1 MFKTLKKIAFERVG
15 GTDEEKRVF
24 DILAEEVR
32 SRGLEPSFETFEVE
46 TFRRGKGTVALLN
59 DEQLSFDV
67 NPVGLS
73 GSADITAPFRYVEP
87 SNLPFIE
94 SDGGEIIVLPE
105 GVSFKHYEQL
115 ARLRAAA
122 FIVVNPPG
130 KKLGFPSLKRN
141 FTTRYKKIPGAVIS
155 YEAGL
160 RLISEGKTKLRLV
173 TAQEEFVGTS
183 RNMIVT
189 LHGQKDEGEIC
200 VCAHA
205 DSVAGSPGAVD
216 NGAGCIEMLGVMG
229 HFAKNPPRRTVRFC
243 FFGSEELGLLGSQF
257 YVERHK
263 DELDRIALLFN
274 LDVGG
279 DIFGDNK
286 AFITGSEELAN
297 YIDSRNKLRGMG
309 LRVSRSIYSSDNM
322 HFARCG
328 IPSVNLARMG
338 LGASLGHTEDDDLR
352 NVDERSLRSLAEIA
366 LDYIEEV
373 ANARALPFE
382 KSIPKDIEEQVEKYL
397 SERFGIEG

>member
-1 MFKTLKKIAFERVG
+1 
-15 GTDEEKRVF
+15 
-24 DILAEEVR
+24 
-32 SRGLEPSFETFEVE
+32 
-46 TFRRGKGTVALLN
+46 
-59 DEQLSFDV
+59 
-67 NPVGLS
+67 
-73 GSADITAPFRYVEP
+73 
-87 SNLPFIE
+87 
-94 SDGGEIIVLPE
+94 
-105 GVSFKHYEQL
+105 
-115 ARLRAAA
+115 
-122 FIVVNPPG
+122 
-130 KKLGFPSLKRN
+130 
-141 FTTRYKKIPGAVIS
+141 
-155 YEAGL
+155 
-160 RLISEGKTKLRLV
+160 
-173 TAQEEFVGTS
+173 AQEEFVGTS

-229 HFAKNPPRRTVRFC
+229 HLAKNPPRRTVRFC
-243 FFGSEELGLLGSQF
+243 FFGSEELGLLGSQS

-286 AFITGSEELAN
+286 AFITGSEELTN
-297 YIDSRNKLRGMG
+297 YIDSRNKMHGMG
-309 LRVSRSIYSSDNM
+309 LRVTRNIYSSDNM
-322 HFARCG
+322 HFAHCG

-366 LDYIEEV
+366 LDYIEET

-382 KSIPKDIEEQVEKYL
+382 RSIPKDIEEQVEKYF